1 MISGIGRI
9 LIKNRFFMIIHYF
22 KTAFRNLKANKVYSI
37 LTVAG
42 LGVGIA
48 VFLVIFLFIRF
59 QESYDTFHAKKAN
72 IYRILVTGGEPG
84 DQPGAAAPHPMPA
97 ALKHDFP
104 DWKVTGIFALDGLQV
119 QTLDKTGK
127 VEKAFKEKDGT
138 FFVDSS
144 FFSIFDF
151 PWLAGDPDKAMADGA
166 SVILTKSTADRYFG
180 DWHKAMGRV
189 LNFRGTPGVDKPR
202 RPARVTGILADPPS
216 NTDFQLKV
224 VFPYPMLKFDSH
236 WWWTLDD
243 ANQSYVLLPAGADTA
258 AVNRQLAAF
267 SKKYRDPKDK
277 HGQIVE
283 PLADVHYNAGMANYG
298 GTITDTRIRS
308 LWLIAGFVLLIACAN
323 FVNISTAQAVNR
335 AREVGVRKVLGGNRW
350 QLRKQFLLEAGMLVV
365 GGVLLAVFLVSLL
378 LVPISKVLE
387 MPLSVHLFK
396 EPKVLLFLSVTVV
409 VVTLLAGSYPA
420 MVLSAFKP
428 VNALKAKWVARSN
441 QGLNLRRGL
450 VIVQFLIAQALIMG
464 TLLVVQQLSFFLN
477 APMGFDKTATLSVS
491 IPGDSLSRTKLGYL
505 RNQLMAIKDVRAV
518 SYNSSAPASDNI
530 LAGPFKFDHAAEDA
544 QFPAINASIDANY
557 LATYSMPLVAGRNIT
572 RTDSIEEFVVNLA
585 MVEKLGF
592 ARPEEVLNKQVQLGS
607 EVGPIVGVVNNFNI
621 SSLRSGAVL
630 APVLLRN
637 DPYGWRSAGI
647 KLDGKNMSATIGSI
661 RQLWSRVYPDYA
673 FDYQFLDDRVASF
686 YADEI
691 KLSAFYKIFAAIAIF
706 LSCLGLYGLASFMAV
721 QRRKEV
727 GIRKVLGATVGQI
740 VSLFTREFIGLVGI
754 AFVLAAPLAWYFVN
768 KWVQDYAY
776 QAPIGVWMFVLGGV
790 VALVIALGTVGWQA
804 LRAARVN
811 PVKNLRVE

>member
-1 MISGIGRI
+1 MIVH
-9 LIKNRFFMIIHYF
+9 FF
-22 KTAFRNLKANKVYSI
+22 KTAFRSLRANKVYSI

-59 QESYDTFHAKKAN
+59 QESYDRFHAKKAN
-72 IYRILVTGGEPG
+72 IYRILTTGDEPG
-84 DQPGAAAPHPMPA
+84 DHPGSAAPHPMPA

-119 QTLDKTGK
+119 QTLDETGK
-127 VEKAFKEKDGT
+127 VENAFKEDGGA

-151 PWLAGDPDKAMADGA
+151 PWLAGAPDKAMADGE

-189 LNFRGTPGVDKPR
+189 LNFRGTPGADKPR
-202 RPARVTGILADPPS
+202 RPARVTGILADPPA

-224 VFPYPMLKFDSH
+224 VFPYPMLHFDKH

-243 ANQSYVLLPAGADTA
+243 ANQCYVLLPAGADTA
-258 AVNRQLAAF
+258 TLNRQLAAL

-283 PLADVHYNAGMANYG
+283 PLADVHYNNEAATFSGA
-298 GTITDTRIRS
+298 ITHTRIRS
-308 LWLIAGFVLLIACAN
+308 LWLIAGFVLLIACVN

-335 AREVGVRKVLGGNRW
+335 AREVGVRKVLGGSRW
-350 QLRKQFLLEAGMLVV
+350 QLRKQFLLEAGMLVA
-365 GGVLLAVFLVSLL
+365 GGVLLAVFLISLL
-378 LVPISKVLE
+378 LVPISRVLE
-387 MPLSVHLFK
+387 IPLSLHLFQ
-396 EPKVLLFLSVTVV
+396 EPKVLLFLAVTAA

-420 MVLSAFKP
+420 MVISAFKP
-428 VNALKAKWVARSN
+428 VTALKAKLVARSN

-477 APMGFDKTATLSVS
+477 APMGFDKSAVISVS
-491 IPGDSLSRTKLGYL
+491 IPVDSLSRTKLDYL
-505 RNQLMAIKDVRAV
+505 RNQLLAIKDVRAV

-530 LAGPFKFDHAAEDA
+530 WGGPFKFDHAAEDA
-544 QFPAINASIDANY
+544 PFPTIRASIDANY
-557 LATYSMPLVAGRNIT
+557 FSTYSMPLVAGRNIT

-592 ARPEEVLNKQVQLGS
+592 ARPEDVLNKQMRLGS
-607 EVGPIVGVVNNFNI
+607 EVGPIVGVVKNFHI
-621 SSLRSGAVL
+621 ASLKSGSVL
-630 APVLLRN
+630 SPVVMRKN
-637 DPYGWRSAGI
+637 PDDWRSAGI
-647 KLDGKNMSATIGSI
+647 RLDGKNMTATIGYI
-661 RQLWSRVYPDYA
+661 RRLWRQVYPEYA
-673 FDYQFLDDRVASF
+673 FDYQFLDDRVAGF

-691 KLSAFYKIFAAIAIF
+691 KLSGFYKIFAAIAIF
-706 LSCLGLYGLASFMAV
+706 LSCLGLYGLVSFMAA

-740 VSLFTREFIGLVGI
+740 VSLFTREFIWLVGI
-754 AFVLAAPLAWYFVN
+754 AFILATPLAWYFVH
-768 KWVQDYAY
+768 KWVEDYASR
-776 QAPIGVWMFVLGGV
+776 APIGIWLFVLSGV
-790 VALVIALGTVGWQA
+790 GALAIALATVGYQA
-804 LRAARVN
+804 LRAARMN
-811 PVKNLRVE
+811 PVENLRTE